1 MSTIA
6 NISALD
12 WVNSSAVTFAI
23 AEGSG
28 GDGSPAKWRVSGYTS
43 YAAAPEIRFAM
54 RDTKKGAGR
63 AGRVTFVYPH
73 TSTDST
79 TGLTTV
85 HCLLRGSADF
95 SFDKDVPIA
104 IAQNA
109 VSLFFSA
116 LASRAAGNILE
127 GFAGNTAPR

>member
-1 MSTIA
+1 MSGIQPITAQNWA
-6 NISALD
+6 N
-12 WVNSSAVTFAI
+12 SAVGFAV

-28 GDGSPAKWRVSGYTS
+28 GDGSPAKWRMTGFSS

-63 AGRVTFVYPH
+63 AARVTFVYPH

-79 TGLTTV
+79 TGLTTT

-95 SFDKDVPIA
+95 SFDRDVPIT
-104 IAQNA
+104 IAQDA

-116 LASRAAGNILE
+116 LASRATGNILE
-127 GFAGNTAPR
+127 GVATNTAPR

>member
-1 MSTIA
+1 MSGIA
-6 NISALD
+6 NITAQNWAGST
-12 WVNSSAVTFAI
+12 VNFAI

-28 GDGSPAKWRVSGYTS
+28 GDGSPAKWRMTGFSS
-43 YAAAPEIRFAM
+43 YAATPEIRFAM

-63 AGRVTFVYPH
+63 AARVTFVYPH

-95 SFDKDVPIA
+95 SFDRDVPIT
-104 IAQNA
+104 IAQDA

-116 LASRAAGNILE
+116 LSSRTTGNILE
-127 GFAGNTAPR
+127 GVAGNTAPR